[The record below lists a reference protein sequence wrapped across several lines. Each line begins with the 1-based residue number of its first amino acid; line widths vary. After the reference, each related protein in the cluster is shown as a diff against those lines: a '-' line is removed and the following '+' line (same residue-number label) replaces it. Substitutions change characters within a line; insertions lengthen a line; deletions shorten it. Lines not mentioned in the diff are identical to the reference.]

1 MAGMTVARRLTILS
15 AVPLIA
21 LVLAMGTIAVES
33 FSTYRNAAQTRDLQQ
48 VTVAAGDLV
57 HELQI
62 ERGATAGFV
71 TSEGRQFR
79 DALPR
84 IRSASDTRSAT
95 YREAVD
101 RINGPV
107 KGDLNHAI
115 SRVDSRLAELQRIR
129 DGASSLE
136 LRASDTTG
144 YFTGAIATL
153 FVLMEQ
159 IAALNDDPA
168 VAQLALGYQML
179 GLAKENAGQE
189 RALSTAVFVAERV
202 EPPAYRAILQRVH
215 KQEAF
220 LEAFMGVATEERQQS
235 LQVVL
240 SGSAAREVQRM
251 RDVMAER
258 YGYGGFSIASDDW
271 FRVVTDK
278 IDALRGIET
287 EIAGDIGRTATGLME
302 HQRSDFILKTVLA
315 SLVVGMTVLLS
326 VWVSRSI
333 DRPLRAV
340 VEAAEYAV
348 THDDFTQPIPSRGP
362 LETARVGEAIA
373 RLVDKFRDIIN
384 EARGSSE
391 QIAEA
396 SGSLAISSAQLRS
409 SSAAQ
414 ADAAASVAAAVE
426 ESSVSISET
435 AANAQA
441 ALVLVENAHRETA
454 GAVDLMNETARN
466 VNGIAE
472 RIKGASHGVTE
483 LNRNSE
489 RIGGIVQVIREIAE
503 QTNLLALN
511 AAIEAARAGEQGR
524 GFAVVADEVRGLAER
539 TAQAT
544 TEIGSLIETIQKQ
557 IGKTVVEMQDANSQV
572 GESLAL
578 VGRTQGALQGI
589 GNASN
594 EVAQN
599 VRSVTDAVR
608 EQNSAVQQVAENIE
622 RIAQMTDENSAAAS
636 ATSETS
642 EGLERLAGELRNA
655 VGRFKV

>member
-1 MAGMTVARRLTILS
+1 MSGMTVARRLTILS

-33 FSTYRNAAQTRDLQQ
+33 FSAYRNAAQTRELQQ
-48 VTVAAGDLV
+48 VTVAAGDLI
-57 HELQI
+57 HDLQI
-62 ERGATAGFV
+62 ERGTTAGFV
-71 TSEGRQFR
+71 TSGGRQFR

-84 IRSASDTRSAT
+84 VRGITDTRLVT

-101 RINGPV
+101 RIDGPV
-107 KGDLNHAI
+107 KAGLGQAVNGVAA
-115 SRVDSRLAELQRIR
+115 RLAELQRVR

-136 LRASDTTG
+136 LRAPEATAA
-144 YFTGAIATL
+144 FTGTIATL
-153 FVLMEQ
+153 FVQMEH
-159 IAALNDDPA
+159 IAALNDDS
-168 VAQLALGYQML
+168 VIAQLALGYQML

-189 RALSTAVFVAERV
+189 RALSTAVFVADRV
-202 EPPAYRAILQRVH
+202 EPSAYRAVLQRVH

-220 LEAFMGVATEERQQS
+220 LEAFMGAATEEKRQA

-240 SGSAAREVQRM
+240 SGPAAREVQRM
-251 RDVMAER
+251 RDAMAER
-258 YGYGGFSIASDDW
+258 YGHGGFDVDSDEW
-271 FRVVTDK
+271 FRIITDK
-278 IDALRGIET
+278 IDALRGIEMQVASD
-287 EIAGDIGRTATGLME
+287 IARTATSLME
-302 HQRSDFILKTVLA
+302 HQRSDFILKAVLA
-315 SLVVGMTVLLS
+315 SLVVGMTVFLS

-348 THDDFTQPIPSRGP
+348 THDDFTRPVPSRGP

-373 RLVDKFRDIIN
+373 QLVNKFRDIIA
-384 EARGSSE
+384 EARRSSE
-391 QIAEA
+391 CIAA
-396 SGSLAISSAQLRS
+396 SSGSLVTSSAQLRS
-409 SSAAQ
+409 SSAGQ

-426 ESSVSISET
+426 EASVSISET
-435 AANAQA
+435 AANADA
-441 ALVLVENAHRETA
+441 ALALVENAHRETV
-454 GAVDLMNETARN
+454 GAVDLMNETAHN

-472 RIKGASHGVTE
+472 RIKGSSQGVTE

-489 RIGGIVQVIREIAE
+489 RIGGIVQVIKEIAE

-544 TEIGSLIETIQKQ
+544 TEIGSLIDTIQKQ
-557 IGKTVVEMQDANSQV
+557 IGKTVVEMHDANGQV

-589 GNASN
+589 GRASN

-599 VRSVTDAVR
+599 VRSVADAVR
-608 EQNSAVQQVAENIE
+608 EQNAAVQQVAENIE

-636 ATSETS
+636 ATSETA
-642 EGLERLAGELRNA
+642 EGLERLAGELRNS